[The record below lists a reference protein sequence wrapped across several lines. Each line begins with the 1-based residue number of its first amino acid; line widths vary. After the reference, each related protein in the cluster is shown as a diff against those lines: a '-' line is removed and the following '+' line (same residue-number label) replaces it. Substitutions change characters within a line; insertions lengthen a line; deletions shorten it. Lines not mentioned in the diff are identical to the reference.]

1 MGDGIVRPQPARGL
15 LAPLFVPA
23 DRPER
28 FVKAAA
34 SGADAVIVDLE
45 DAVAPSAKDAAR
57 AGLVEAL
64 PPDVAVV
71 VRVNAAG
78 TPWHDADV
86 ALVARHPGLG
96 LMLPKAEDAAT
107 VARLAAR
114 IGADRVLVAL
124 VESALGVHCAVDIA
138 RVPGV
143 TQLAFGPA
151 DFCNDIGSDADNE
164 ALLLARSTLVLA
176 SRIGGL
182 TAPLDGPCF
191 DFRDPAVTR
200 AEAAHARALGFGG
213 KLCIHPAQV
222 AWVGEAFRPNEA
234 EAAWARK
241 VLAAGASGGAA
252 GVDGMMV
259 DAPVLARARRILEC
273 LGQT

>member
-1 MGDGIVRPQPARGL
+1 VSASQANGL

-28 FVKAAA
+28 FAKAAA
-34 SGADAVIVDLE
+34 SGADAIIVDLE
-45 DAVAPSAKDAAR
+45 DAVAPAAKDAAR
-57 AGLVEAL
+57 AGLAEAL
-64 PPDVAVV
+64 PPGVAVL

-86 ALVARHPGLG
+86 ALVARQPGLG

-107 VARLAAR
+107 VARVASR
-114 IGADRVLVAL
+114 IGADRVFVAL
-124 VESALGVHCAVDIA
+124 VESALGVHRAVEVA
-138 RVPGV
+138 TVPGV

-151 DFCNDIGSDADNE
+151 DFCNDIGSDAGNE
-164 ALLLARSTLVLA
+164 ALLLARSSLVLA

-182 TAPLDGPCF
+182 AAPLDGPCF
-191 DFRDPAVTR
+191 DFRDPAATR

-213 KLCIHPAQV
+213 KLSIHPAQV
-222 AWVGEAFRPNEA
+222 AWVRDAFRPSEA
-234 EAAWARK
+234 EAAWARR
-241 VLAAGASGGAA
+241 VLSAGAAGGAA

-259 DAPVLARARRILEC
+259 DAPVLARARRVLER
-273 LGQT
+273 LGDA

>member
-1 MGDGIVRPQPARGL
+1 MSASQANGL

-28 FVKAAA
+28 FAKAAA
-34 SGADAVIVDLE
+34 SGADAIIVDLE
-45 DAVAPSAKDAAR
+45 DAVAPAAKDAAR
-57 AGLVEAL
+57 AGLAEAL
-64 PPDVAVV
+64 PPGVAVL

-86 ALVARHPGLG
+86 ALVARQPGLG

-107 VARLAAR
+107 VVRVASR
-114 IGADRVLVAL
+114 IGADRVFVAL
-124 VESALGVHCAVDIA
+124 VESALGIHRAVEIA
-138 RVPGV
+138 TVPGV

-151 DFCNDIGSDADNE
+151 DFCNDIGSDAGNE
-164 ALLLARSTLVLA
+164 ALLLARSSLVLA

-182 TAPLDGPCF
+182 AAPLDGPCF
-191 DFRDPAVTR
+191 DFRDPAATR

-213 KLCIHPAQV
+213 KLSIHPAQV
-222 AWVGEAFRPNEA
+222 AWVRDAFRPSEA
-234 EAAWARK
+234 EAAWARR
-241 VLAAGASGGAA
+241 VLSAGAAGGAA

-259 DAPVLARARRILEC
+259 DAPVLARARRVLER
-273 LGQT
+273 LGDA